1 MTYFKSKKKRIG
13 KNWPSSLLTIFL
25 AILAIFWMIPFV
37 FMILTSL
44 KSSADIAQNPPWS
57 IPKVWEFH
65 NFKDSWVRG
74 DLTTVGTNSLI
85 VVLIK
90 VPLGLLI
97 SSLSAFALA
106 RLKLKRSSF
115 VLGVFVIGSMIPI
128 QIGLGPLFG
137 MINDLNLLNNR
148 LGLILP
154 YLAFGIPTQTFMFY
168 NFFKSVP
175 MELDEAAN
183 IDGAGAWRLYWN
195 IIAPISK
202 PVFGA
207 LFILDFV
214 ATWNEFAMA
223 STLMQDQKMYLIPQA
238 IQNFNTQYVT
248 SWGQVNAFVISTM
261 LPVLVMYLIFQR
273 FFTSGA
279 LSGAVKG

>member
-1 MTYFKSKKKRIG
+1 MTYFKSKKKRKA

-44 KSSADIAQNPPWS
+44 KSSGDIAQSPPWAL
-57 IPKVWEFH
+57 PKVWEFH

-74 DLTTVGTNSLI
+74 DLKTVGFNSLI

-90 VPLGLLI
+90 VPLGLVI
-97 SSLSAFALA
+97 SSLSAFALS
-106 RLKLKRSSF
+106 RLKLRRSSF
-115 VLGVFVIGSMIPI
+115 VLGVFVIGAMIPI

-137 MINDLNLLNNR
+137 MINDLNLLNTR

-195 IIAPISK
+195 IITPISK

-273 FFTSGA
+273 FFSSGA

>member
-1 MTYFKSKKKRIG
+1 VTYFKSKKKRKG
-13 KNWPSSLLTIFL
+13 KNWPSSLLTITL
-25 AILAIFWMIPFV
+25 ALLAIFWMIPFV

-44 KSSADIAQNPPWS
+44 KSSADIAQNPPWAL
-57 IPKVWEFH
+57 PKVWEFH
-65 NFKDSWVRG
+65 NFEDSWVRG
-74 DLTTVGTNSLI
+74 DLKTVGTNSLI

-183 IDGAGAWRLYWN
+183 IDGAGSWRLYWN

>member
-1 MTYFKSKKKRIG
+1 MTYFKSKKKRKA
-13 KNWPSSLLTIFL
+13 KNWTSSLVTIFL
-25 AILAIFWMIPFV
+25 AILAIFWMTPFV

-44 KSSADIAQNPPWS
+44 KSSGDIAQSPPWAL
-57 IPKVWEFH
+57 PEVWEFH

-74 DLTTVGTNSLI
+74 DLKTVGLNSLI
-85 VVLIK
+85 IVLIK
-90 VPLGLLI
+90 VPLGLVI

-106 RLKLKRSSF
+106 RLKLRRSSF
-115 VLGVFVIGSMIPI
+115 VLGVFVIGAMIPV

-137 MINDLNLLNNR
+137 MINDLNLLNTR

-175 MELDEAAN
+175 MELDEAAS

-261 LPVLVMYLIFQR
+261 LPVLVMFLIFQR

>member
-1 MTYFKSKKKRIG
+1 
-13 KNWPSSLLTIFL
+13 
-25 AILAIFWMIPFV
+25 
-37 FMILTSL
+37 
-44 KSSADIAQNPPWS
+44 
-57 IPKVWEFH
+57 
-65 NFKDSWVRG
+65 
-74 DLTTVGTNSLI
+74 
-85 VVLIK
+85 
-90 VPLGLLI
+90 
-97 SSLSAFALA
+97 
-106 RLKLKRSSF
+106 
-115 VLGVFVIGSMIPI
+115 
-128 QIGLGPLFG
+128 
-137 MINDLNLLNNR
+137 
-148 LGLILP
+148 
-154 YLAFGIPTQTFMFY
+154 MFY

-238 IQNFNTQYVT
+238 IQNFNTQHAS